1 MLRKTLVSLR
11 RIADRDRIAR
21 RLRAL
26 DDHQLH
32 DLGVSRDQ
40 IGAYVRA
47 ATRAATPSGGLRA
60 RCGGGD

>member
-1 MLRKTLVSLR
+1 MLRNLLFTLRHMV
-11 RIADRDRIAR
+11 DRERIAR

-26 DDHQLH
+26 DDRQLH

-47 ATRAATPSGGLRA
+47 AA
-60 RCGGGD
+60 RPGDFGGDLRTRRGA